1 MRAASFEAA
10 LYVFVMRLV
19 LLVLALLVSACS
31 MTPAYRRPAVALP
44 ASFNGGASGQA
55 TADAIWWQSF
65 GSAELDG
72 LVARSA
78 AGNFDLRAAV
88 ARIDEARGKAE
99 VAGASRYPTLD
110 LGASM
115 NQGIGASGTRVQSVF
130 LSASYELDF
139 WGKNRA
145 KAQSAAALADA
156 SVFDAQTVELTLE
169 ASVADT
175 YLQLLALDARLRLA
189 KRVADEER
197 QVLTLIEARA
207 AGGIAS
213 NVEVEQQK
221 NALATVEAIIPSLQT
236 LLDQGVHQLAALSG
250 EAPESFHIDGGTLMD
265 VSVPRVGAGLPA
277 ALLERRPDIRAA
289 EERLISA
296 NFDIGAAR
304 AAFFP
309 SFTLTAQGGIGSASL
324 ADFFPPT
331 AIATLV
337 GGMAQPLFEG
347 GRLEGQLRYD
357 RAHAVELASTYRQT
371 ILNSLRDVDD
381 ALTAT
386 TRLNE
391 LEIADQAAVDS
402 ARRASV
408 LARAQLE
415 AGTADFLTV
424 LTTERTEYQAEDA
437 LLQVRLQRLE
447 SAVGLFRALGG
458 GFGNQRR
465 TT

>member
-1 MRAASFEAA
+1 
-10 LYVFVMRLV
+10 
-19 LLVLALLVSACS
+19 
-31 MTPAYRRPAVALP
+31 MTPAYRRPDPKLP
-44 ASFNGGASGQA
+44 AAWSSGASGAASANA
-55 TADAIWWQSF
+55 TWWRTF

-72 LVARSA
+72 LVTRSA
-78 AGNFDLRAAV
+78 SGNFDLRAAV

-99 VAGASRYPTLD
+99 VLGASRYPTLD
-110 LGASM
+110 LGASV
-115 NQGIGASGTRVQSVF
+115 NQGVGANGTRVQSVF
-130 LSASYELDF
+130 LSASYEFDF

-145 KAQSAAALADA
+145 KAQSAEALADA

-175 YLQLLALDARLRLA
+175 YLQLLAFDARLRLA
-189 KRVADEER
+189 KRIADEER
-197 QVLTLIEARA
+197 QTLTLIEARA

-213 NVEVEQQK
+213 NVEVEQQR
-221 NALATVEAIIPSLQT
+221 NALATVEAIIPALQT

-250 EAPESFHIDGGTLMD
+250 EVPERFHIDGGSLMD
-265 VSVPRVGAGLPA
+265 VSVPRVGADLPA

-309 SFTLTAQGGIGSASL
+309 SFTLTAQGGVGSTSL

-331 AIATLV
+331 AIATLL
-337 GGMAQPLFEG
+337 GGMSQPLFEG

-357 RAHAVELASTYRQT
+357 RAHAVELAATYRQT
-371 ILNSLRDVDD
+371 ILNSLRDVED

-386 TRLNE
+386 ARTTE

-402 ARRASV
+402 ARRASA
-408 LARAQLE
+408 LARAQLD

-437 LLQVRLQRLE
+437 LIQVRLQRLE

-458 GFGNQRR
+458 GFGSQRR